1 MASPRPQPTAIRELM
16 GDTSNGKNPI
26 NRREP
31 RVKAGSP
38 IMPPAALCDDIAKRK
53 WRSFCQLIEGYGIL
67 SEVDVDILVTYCNTW
82 SLYIALVRT
91 RKESPLI
98 ISVRNGHMLVHP
110 AAKSELECVRQLNSL
125 LDRFGLNPSARSRI
139 IALEEDDS
147 GGPTLFAI
155 PAKPA

>member
-16 GDTSNGKNPI
+16 GDTSNGKSPI

-31 RVKAGSP
+31 KVRAGSP
-38 IMPPAALCDDIAKRK
+38 TMPPAALVDDIAKRK
-53 WRSFCQLIEGYGIL
+53 WVSFCKLLEGYGIL
-67 SEVDVDILVTYCNTW
+67 SEVDQDILTTYANTW
-82 SLYIALVRT
+82 SLYLALVRS
-91 RKESPLI
+91 RRDSPLI

-110 AAKSELECVRQLNSL
+110 AAKAELECVRQLNSL

-147 GGPTLFAI
+147 GGPTLYAI
-155 PAKPA
+155 PAKPG